1 MDKVQIFIDAGNFY
15 HMVLRKLDCKEVDF
29 DFDKLARFLAG
40 ENRMITDEGKRFYVG
55 TVREGHESK
64 EAMSNQTILFSEL
77 LKSKWEIKTSKLR
90 TRQEKIRIDYRV
102 QDYQK
107 LQKLG
112 IKEIVYQRSREK
124 GIDVKLATDL
134 IVGAVDKKY
143 DVAIVISSDT
153 DLVPAVDWVRNRMKL
168 KIEYVGFSISESEK
182 HEATRP
188 VKTLIYH
195 TDIQRVLSEADIRP
209 FIKPKLL

>member
-1 MDKVQIFIDAGNFY
+1 
-15 HMVLRKLDCKEVDF
+15 
-29 DFDKLARFLAG
+29 
-40 ENRMITDEGKRFYVG
+40 
-55 TVREGHESK
+55 
-64 EAMSNQTILFSEL
+64 MSNQTILFSEL

-195 TDIQRVLSEADIRP
+195 TDIQRVLSEADIMP